1 MDLETIF
8 SAMNLLALAGWL
20 MLAVAPFRRAALVTG
35 ARGVAAVLSL
45 AYAILIARALGAAG
59 GPEGGGFDTLAGVM
73 TLLSTPE
80 AMLPAWI
87 HYLAFDLWV
96 GTWQVEDAPKA
107 GVPHWLLL
115 PVMLMT
121 FMFGPAGLVAY
132 LIVRT
137 VAVQVKKPARP
148 AVTSPRP

>member
-1 MDLETIF
+1 MTLETIF
-8 SAMNLLALAGWL
+8 SAMNLLALGGWL
-20 MLAVAPFRRAALVTG
+20 LLALAPLRRAALVTG

-45 AYAILIARALGAAG
+45 AYAILIVRGLAGAG
-59 GPEGGGFDTLAGVM
+59 GPGGGGFDSLAGVM
-73 TLLSTPE
+73 ILLSTPA

-115 PVMLMT
+115 PVMLLT
-121 FMFGPAGLVAY
+121 FMFGPAGLLAY

-137 VAVQVKKPARP
+137 VAKRLKTPA
-148 AVTSPRP
+148 